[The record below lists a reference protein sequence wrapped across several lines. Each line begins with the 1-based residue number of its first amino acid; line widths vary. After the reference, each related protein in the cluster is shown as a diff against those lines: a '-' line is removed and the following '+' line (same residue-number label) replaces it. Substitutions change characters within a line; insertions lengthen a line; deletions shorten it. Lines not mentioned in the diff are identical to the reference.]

1 MEKVEGFNELKVLSE
16 IRKIIPNQYLNQYDN
31 NKKASVYR
39 KEIVLS
45 EFLHK
50 GVN

>member
-1 MEKVEGFNELKVLSE
+1 MEKVSGFNELKILSE

-31 NKKASVYR
+31 NKKSSNYR